1 MIPFDLMPFY
11 FFKKRWCS
19 TINVFIFHHRININ
33 LQKCIINLFSFLA
46 HDTIGFS
53 LSMVKSR
60 HGKPHFPWF
69 NLFSFLAHDTIGFSL
84 SLVKS
89 RHGKPHFPWFNLFS
103 FLAHDTIGFSLSLV
117 KSRHG
122 KPPFPWFNLFS
133 FLAHDTIGFSLSLV
147 KSRHGKPHFPCFN
160 QCLVGYLLELKS
172 GRERRRRALTVSVI

>member
-1 MIPFDLMPFY
+1 MSIHPKKKKKVEAKRIIPFDLMPFY

-33 LQKCIINLFSFLA
+33 LQKCII
-46 HDTIGFS
+46 
-53 LSMVKSR
+53 
-60 HGKPHFPWF
+60 

-122 KPPFPWFNLFS
+122 KP
-133 FLAHDTIGFSLSLV
+133 
-147 KSRHGKPHFPCFN
+147 HFPCFN

-172 GRERRRRALTVSVI
+172 GRERRRALTVSVI

>member
-1 MIPFDLMPFY
+1 MSIHPKKKKKVEAKTMIPFDVMPFY

-19 TINVFIFHHRININ
+19 TINVFIFHHRINII
-33 LQKCIINLFSFLA
+33 LQKCII
-46 HDTIGFS
+46 
-53 LSMVKSR
+53 
-60 HGKPHFPWF
+60 

-89 RHGKPHFPWFNLFS
+89 RHGKPH
-103 FLAHDTIGFSLSLV
+103 
-117 KSRHG
+117 
-122 KPPFPWFNLFS
+122 FPWFNLFS